1 MTDRCQTVILSTLIK
16 VTENNNS
23 NKKESERRE
32 VANALFEAYR
42 AFNGVRMNKET
53 TQQFIRGLKAL
64 QRDVDLLGQ
73 NRSLLGMMVSDM
85 EKALQSANRQETAQ
99 PAASNPLGINLSM
112 LGLGGGTVTPATQ
125 TPGTAGTAGTPNPA
139 QPNDPNAH
147 GFMGNMLSY
156 FKMN

>member
-1 MTDRCQTVILSTLIK
+1 MIK

-32 VANALFEAYR
+32 VANALFETYR

-73 NRSLLGMMVSDM
+73 NRSLLGMVVTDM
-85 EKALQSANRQETAQ
+85 EKALQSANKDTLQ

-112 LGLGGGTVTPATQ
+112 LGLGGTATPLAQ
-125 TPGTAGTAGTPNPA
+125 APNTAGGTPNTA

>member
-1 MTDRCQTVILSTLIK
+1 MATLIK

-73 NRSLLGMMVSDM
+73 NRSLLGMMVADM
-85 EKALQSANRQETAQ
+85 EKALQSANKETAQ

-112 LGLGGGTVTPATQ
+112 LGLGGTATPGTQ
-125 TPGTAGTAGTPNPA
+125 TPGTAGTPA
-139 QPNDPNAH
+139 PGQPNDPNAH